1 LYDLDNDPLELRNL
15 VGDEKHGVVLKEMR
29 DALEAWQKET
39 KDLWLWRDGIAVM
52 RYSSS
57 GYARER
63 LKIPD
68 RWDFDAQKPQTS
80 AEKSVGLL

>member
-1 LYDLDNDPLELRNL
+1 
-15 VGDEKHGVVLKEMR
+15 MI

-39 KDLWLWRDGIAVM
+39 KDLWLWRDGTAVT

-57 GYARER
+57 RYAREG

-68 RWDFDAQKPQTS
+68 RWDFDAQKPQTLT
-80 AEKSVGLL
+80 EKSVVLLEMCYTCKIYLHVLNNLK